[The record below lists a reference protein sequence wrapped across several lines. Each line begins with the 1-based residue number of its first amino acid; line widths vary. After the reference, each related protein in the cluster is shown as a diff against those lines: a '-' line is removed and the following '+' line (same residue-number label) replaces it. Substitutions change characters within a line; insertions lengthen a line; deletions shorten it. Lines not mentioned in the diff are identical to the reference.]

1 MDGNR
6 FFILLNS
13 SAPSLRKFD
22 SVDWMTFELQ
32 SSPIPPGYPF
42 LFLFLCFFLWFF
54 FFVFHYFSPNSSH
67 ISFSNSCSHQK
78 RVTFLSLLW
87 KRIRDLICASGIER
101 EFGGYFSASKIV
113 YFTQTISCKFNFFH
127 CIGTKIEF
135 TFLICY
141 MMVIY
146 FCAIKFMFAK
156 YLLFHDGN
164 RQKSEKKVKNKRGF
178 FVIRIQRKK
187 LRFHFVYPQGLRFFS
202 RVRLSH
208 YVGLSVGLSAAL

>member
-1 MDGNR
+1 
-6 FFILLNS
+6 
-13 SAPSLRKFD
+13 
-22 SVDWMTFELQ
+22 
-32 SSPIPPGYPF
+32 
-42 LFLFLCFFLWFF
+42 
-54 FFVFHYFSPNSSH
+54 
-67 ISFSNSCSHQK
+67 
-78 RVTFLSLLW
+78 
-87 KRIRDLICASGIER
+87 
-101 EFGGYFSASKIV
+101 
-113 YFTQTISCKFNFFH
+113 
-127 CIGTKIEF
+127 
-135 TFLICY
+135 

-208 YVGLSVGLSAAL
+208 YVGLSVGLSVGLPVCLSVGPSHFTFGPQIRESKEEEEPERQWKPMGEG